1 MSFETYISHA
11 GNRGSIPLGAIS
23 PLTPT
28 FKESSIHL
36 GATYFIKS
44 YTMLLDLDRGKI
56 FLRSVLAS
64 TWIVV

>member
-11 GNRGSIPLGAIS
+11 GNGG
-23 PLTPT
+23 
-28 FKESSIHL
+28 SIHL

-44 YTMLLDLDRGKI
+44 YTMLLDLGREKI